1 MTRRV
6 LMVTHTDVPFDN
18 RILKEMEALA
28 SSSEAWNV
36 HAIGVALDEGNRP
49 ASIPRGTTVDTL
61 ELRSR
66 KWIRLP
72 KPVRYACTMI
82 ELLWKIVGRGV
93 AWKPAIV
100 HSHDTMVLPAAAL
113 VAWWSGAKLVYDA
126 HELESDKNGGTAIL
140 AWATKI
146 IERLLWSRVDLLIT
160 VSPSIGNWYVATF
173 GPKPLAIVLNA
184 PVQSAAVRLGHRNGA
199 LRQRFGIAREVP
211 LCVYVGLLGRGRG
224 LEVLL
229 EVFQAPHRLAHLA
242 FVGYGDL
249 KPLIE
254 AAAMRSPNV
263 HVHDSVPHDALV
275 DLIRDADLGACMI
288 ERVSLSDYLCLPNK
302 LFEYIAA
309 GVPVLVSDFPELRRV
324 TEKYACGIVV
334 GIGRDE
340 VEAAIARFEA
350 VLPQRPSGLPNE
362 LTWAAQAGT
371 LAAAYARLN

>member
-1 MTRRV
+1 
-6 LMVTHTDVPFDN
+6 MVTHTDVPFDN

-49 ASIPRGTTVDTL
+49 AAIPRGTTVDTL

-66 KWIRLP
+66 KWLRLP

-126 HELESDKNGGTAIL
+126 HELESDRNGGTAIL

-146 IERLLWSRVDLLIT
+146 IELLLWSRVDFLIT
-160 VSPSIGNWYVATF
+160 VSPSIGGWYVATF
-173 GPKPLAIVLNA
+173 GPKPLAIVPNA
-184 PVQSAAVRLGHRNGA
+184 PVQSAAVCHGNRNGA
-199 LRQRFGIAREVP
+199 LRQRLGIGREVP
-211 LCVYVGLLGRGRG
+211 LCVYVGLLGRRRG

-229 EVFQAPHRLAHLA
+229 EVFQAPHRQAHLV

-249 KPLIE
+249 KPVIE

-275 DLIRDADLGACMI
+275 DLIGDADLGACII
-288 ERVSLSDYLCLPNK
+288 ERVSLSDYLSSPNK
-302 LFEYIAA
+302 LFEHKSA
-309 GVPVLVSDFPELRRV
+309 GVPVLFSDFPVLRRISQQ
-324 TEKYACGIVV
+324 YACGKVV
-334 GIGRDE
+334 GGRRDD
-340 VEAAIARFEA
+340 VEAAIARFEE
-350 VLPQRPSGLPNE
+350 VLPQRPAGLPHE
-362 LTWAAQAGT
+362 LTWAAQART
-371 LAAAYARLN
+371 LTAAYDRLAS